1 MNLNIVAL
9 VGCLGRDPETKYF
22 DGGTVVTKFSIAVNR
37 PKKDGVQEAD
47 WFDCEAWGKTA
58 EFVANYIKKGNRV
71 SIAGS
76 LKQEKWESKDGE
88 KRNKVIVKID
98 RLENLTPRDRSQDGA
113 PSAVAQR
120 TPLPAVGAGRPSTF
134 DEEMPF

>member
-1 MNLNIVAL
+1 MNLNVVAL

-22 DGGTVVTKFSIAVNR
+22 DSGTVVTKFSIAVNR

-58 EFVANYIKKGNRV
+58 EFATNYIKKGYRI

-76 LKQEKWESKDGE
+76 LKQQKWEKDGE
-88 KRNKVIVKID
+88 KRSKVIVRID
-98 RLENLTPRDRSQDGA
+98 RLENLTPRDHGQGGA
-113 PSAVAQR
+113 PSVAAKP
-120 TPLPAVGAGRPSTF
+120 TPMPAAGAGRSSTF
-134 DEEMPF
+134 DEEIPF

>member
-1 MNLNIVAL
+1 MNLNVVAL

-22 DGGTVVTKFSIAVNR
+22 DSGTVVTKFSIAVNR
-37 PKKDGVQEAD
+37 PKRDGVQEVD

-58 EFVANYIKKGNRV
+58 EFVANYIKKGYCVAILGN
-71 SIAGS
+71 

-88 KRNKVIVKID
+88 KRQKVIVKVD